1 MENTKDSHLFALC
14 KEVSKLA
21 KSILSHIEKRHK
33 ENEFTHVENTPRVFC
48 RLFLIRKWTLTS
60 AYLGNYAAKIRKKL
74 GLPRLDGL
82 V

>member
-48 RLFLIRKWTLTS
+48 RLFLIRKWT
-60 AYLGNYAAKIRKKL
+60 
-74 GLPRLDGL
+74 
-82 V
+82 